1 MKPEITKVGI
11 AYQPPSRFPAWHVE
25 YKFAGVMLA
34 LTVPCAQD
42 AFEAQQKAELLLA
55 PYGR

>member
-11 AYQPPSRFPAWHVE
+11 AYQPPGRLPAWHVE
-25 YKFAGVMLA
+25 YKFLGVLLA

-42 AFEAQQKAELLLA
+42 AFEAQQKAEQLLA
-55 PYGR
+55 S